1 MLDALRDQHVT
12 IILSTHDLGL
22 AAARFERVLLINR
35 RLIGDGP
42 PAQALSRHLLTEA
55 FGGQVLA
62 LPDGSVLVD
71 QCACNQSEPESIVV
85 K

>member
-1 MLDALRDQHVT
+1 MT

-42 PAQALSRHLLTEA
+42 PVQVLSRGPLAEA
-55 FGGQVLA
+55 FGGQVLT

-71 QCACNQSEPESIVV
+71 QCACHQSEAESIVV